1 MDFTPLLDTLVHLM
15 ELRRG
20 EAIAKLQ
27 DFGGIDHLCQTL
39 RTSPTDGV
47 NVQPISLYFC
57 VFLMR

>member
-1 MDFTPLLDTLVHLM
+1 MNFAPSLNTLRHLM

-20 EAIAKLQ
+20 EAITKLQ
-27 DFGGIDHLCQTL
+27 DLGGVNYLCQTL

-47 NVQPISLYFC
+47 NVQLISLYFC